1 MLLTITTTHRPAT
14 DLGYLVGKNPARV
27 QSFELAHG
35 SAHVFYPEAGEDRC
49 TVALLLDIDP
59 VALVRGWRG
68 PSGDEGLLGRYVNDR
83 PYVASSFLS
92 VALGRVFGSAMKGT
106 SKERPDL
113 AASAIPLEIGLPV
126 VPCRGGEAL
135 LRRLFEPLGYAVEA
149 RRLPLD
155 GRFPAWGESAY
166 FETRLRTT
174 ARLADVLTQV
184 YVLLPV
190 LDNDKHYWVGDDE
203 IDNILHKGEGWLAS
217 HPAREGILERS
228 FRGQRRLTRIALE
241 RLLADEEPDLDA
253 RDEQAAR
260 TEDAGEERLS
270 LNEQR
275 IEAVVA
281 AISEAGGRTVVDL
294 GCGEGRLVRALL
306 RQRAIERVV
315 GMDVSPRTLEI
326 AEDRLELDRMPAT
339 QRKRVELWQGSVTYR
354 DARLDGFDVACA
366 IEVIEHLELE
376 RLPAFERVVFEHART
391 PTVVITTPNAEY
403 NVRFPGLAA
412 GKFRHGDHRFEW
424 TRGELQAWARGV
436 AERNGYQVRFASI
449 GEEDPAVG
457 APTQMAV
464 FTR

>member
-14 DLGYLVGKNPARV
+14 DLGYLVGKNPARS
-27 QSFELAHG
+27 QTFELAHG
-35 SAHVFYPEAGEDRC
+35 QAHVFYPVVTEDRC

-59 VALVRGWRG
+59 VGLVRGWRG

-106 SKERPDL
+106 SKERPEL
-113 AASAIPLEIGLPV
+113 AAAAIPMDIGLPV

-135 LRRLFEPLGYAVEA
+135 LRRLFEPLGYEVEA

-155 GRFPAWGESAY
+155 ERFPAWGESAY
-166 FETRLRTT
+166 FDVRLRVT
-174 ARLADVLTQV
+174 ARLADVLTQL

-203 IDNILHKGEGWLAS
+203 IDNILHKGEGWLAA
-217 HPAREGILERS
+217 HPAREEILKRS

-241 RLLADEEPDLDA
+241 RLLADDEPDLDA
-253 RDEQAAR
+253 RDEQAAH

-275 IEAVVA
+275 VASVLGVIEETGARA
-281 AISEAGGRTVVDL
+281 VVDL
-294 GCGEGRLVRALL
+294 GCGEGRLMRALL
-306 RQRAIERVV
+306 RQRAIDRVA
-315 GMDVSPRTLEI
+315 GMDVSPRALEI
-326 AEDRLELDRMPAT
+326 AADRLDLEHLPAM
-339 QRKRVELWQGSVTYR
+339 QRRRVDLWQGSVTYR
-354 DARLDGFDVACA
+354 DARLEGFDLACA
-366 IEVIEHLELE
+366 IEVIEHLEPE
-376 RLPAFERVVFEHART
+376 RLPAFERVVFEHARV
-391 PTVVITTPNAEY
+391 PTVVITTPNVEY
-403 NVRFPGLAA
+403 NTRFPGLPA
-412 GKFRHGDHRFEW
+412 GKLRHGDHRFEW
-424 TRGELQAWARGV
+424 TRAELEAWARGV
-436 AERNGYQVRFASI
+436 AERNGYTVRFAAI
-449 GEEDPAVG
+449 GPEDPEVG